1 MATPQKP
8 GRPHDQQND
17 QWQKDLNPNPGAGQN
32 IGPSGEQPGR
42 FERTARDIKELHDRL
57 DGLSSEAL
65 DRIPILKP
73 GTRLEQGATYINLND
88 PGREEFK
95 AMGDMVADE
104 TNYFVPK
111 SEVGYV
117 LWNELRGVQNP
128 DRLAES
134 RES

>member
-17 QWQKDLNPNPGAGQN
+17 QWQQDLNPNPGAGQN

-42 FERTARDIKELHDRL
+42 FHRTARDIKDLHDRL
-57 DGLSSEAL
+57 GSFSTDELEQ
-65 DRIPILKP
+65 IPVLEP
-73 GTRLEQGATYINLND
+73 GTRLEQGATYLNLND
-88 PGREEFK
+88 PGRQEFT
-95 AMGDMVADE
+95 AMGDMVVEA
-104 TNYFVPK
+104 TNYLVPK

-117 LWNELRGVQNP
+117 LWNRLRGVDNP